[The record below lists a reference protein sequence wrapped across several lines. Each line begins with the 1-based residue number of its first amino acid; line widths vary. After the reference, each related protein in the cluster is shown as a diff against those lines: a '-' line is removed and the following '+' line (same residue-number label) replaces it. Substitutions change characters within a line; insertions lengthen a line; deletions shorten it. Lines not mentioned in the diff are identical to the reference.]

1 MNNLGTFLLEDFILR
16 NVLSQFIKYAGRS
29 IIGMLFIS
37 GYILADTFFVS
48 KAFGA
53 EGLAALNFSISVFS
67 IIHGTGLMLGIGG
80 GTKFAFDKTRNKDE
94 EADKVFFTTMVLGAI
109 LSVIFVFTGLFCSED
124 LAKLLGADAEIIG
137 LTSTY
142 LKTILIFAPAFLAN
156 NILLAF
162 VRNDHAPRLAMIG
175 MIFGSLLNILLDY
188 IFMFPLNMGIFGA
201 AFATCLAPICSILIL
216 LLHFLFK
223 NNSFIPRKTKL
234 KAGVVREIFALG
246 LSAFIAELSSSIALI
261 VFNIVIFNIKGNTGV
276 AAYGIIAN
284 IALVVIAMFNGV
296 AQGIQPIASRNSG
309 EGDYQSIKKVCGLS
323 VVFCVALSSVIYAAS
338 VIYANE
344 IIRIFNSEGNM
355 ILAKLAHRGIIIYF
369 VGFFFAGINISCSAL
384 LSSINC
390 PKPAFAISITRAC
403 VASVPLVISLSMIL
417 DMEGVWLSFVFT
429 EFIAAVLSFISI
441 RKYLFSNQK
450 SRNLSLD

>member
-1 MNNLGTFLLEDFILR
+1 
-16 NVLSQFIKYAGRS
+16 
-29 IIGMLFIS
+29 
-37 GYILADTFFVS
+37 
-48 KAFGA
+48 
-53 EGLAALNFSISVFS
+53 
-67 IIHGTGLMLGIGG
+67 
-80 GTKFAFDKTRNKDE
+80 
-94 EADKVFFTTMVLGAI
+94 
-109 LSVIFVFTGLFCSED
+109 
-124 LAKLLGADAEIIG
+124 
-137 LTSTY
+137 
-142 LKTILIFAPAFLAN
+142 
-156 NILLAF
+156 
-162 VRNDHAPRLAMIG
+162 
-175 MIFGSLLNILLDY
+175 
-188 IFMFPLNMGIFGA
+188 
-201 AFATCLAPICSILIL
+201 
-216 LLHFLFK
+216 
-223 NNSFIPRKTKL
+223 
-234 KAGVVREIFALG
+234 
-246 LSAFIAELSSSIALI
+246 
-261 VFNIVIFNIKGNTGV
+261 VIFNIKGNTGV